1 MNIRNSIELVLTEYP
16 VAKKQEFANHPL
28 AALIRGE
35 VPIVIRAE
43 VEKPERYTF
52 KGSAGQGNW
61 SQAPWIAVF
70 DILIT
75 NTAQRGYYPVYL
87 FREDF
92 SGLYLSLNQGVT
104 DIKQMYPSPKEAL
117 KIKAVDYRTQI
128 GGQSPRFPES
138 NIDLR
143 PSSPSNLSAFYE
155 AGNICAKFY
164 ETNNLP
170 SEEELI
176 TDLQSILQIYEILSY
191 NETIPV
197 GTATTEE
204 ETIYVEDLGK
214 FRQHKRVE
222 RNATLAEDVKTKLY
236 VEDLRKFRQHKR
248 VERNATLA
256 KEAKRIHGFTCK
268 LCGFN
273 FEQIYGEIGQEY
285 IEAHH
290 LTPISKL
297 KGEKLLL
304 DPAKD
309 FTVLCANCHRMIHRF
324 EFPDDIEGFR
334 KKYLTGSVE
343 Q

>member
-1 MNIRNSIELVLTEYP
+1 MSIRNSFELILTEYP
-16 VAKKQEFANHPL
+16 VAKAQGFASHPL
-28 AALIRGE
+28 AELIRGE
-35 VPIVIRAE
+35 VPSTIRAK
-43 VEKPERYTF
+43 VEEPERYTF

-61 SQAPWIAVF
+61 AQAPWIAVF
-70 DILIT
+70 DVLIT
-75 NTAQRGYYPVYL
+75 DTVQRGYYPVYL

-104 DIKQMYPSPKEAL
+104 DIKQKYPNPKEAL
-117 KIKAVDYRTQI
+117 KIKAADYRTQI
-128 GGQSPRFPES
+128 GGQSPRFS
-138 NIDLR
+138 SVSINLH

-164 ETNNLP
+164 DTNNLP

-176 TDLQSILQIYEILSY
+176 TDLRSILQVYEILSY
-191 NETIPV
+191 NETVPV
-197 GTATTEE
+197 GTAVADE
-204 ETIYVEDLGK
+204 ET
-214 FRQHKRVE
+214 
-222 RNATLAEDVKTKLY
+222 NLY

-248 VERNATLA
+248 VERNAKLA

-304 DPAKD
+304 DPVKD
-309 FTVLCANCHRMIHRF
+309 FTVLCANCHRMIHRT

-334 KKYLTGSVE
+334 RKYLTGSVE
-343 Q
+343 L